1 MRLSERTNSQ
11 FGSGVRSLQEL
22 SLNVLDV
29 AQNSIRAGAK
39 LIEIRISRFVSKN
52 QMTIEIKD
60 NGCGM
65 TKEQVQKVENP
76 FFTTRTT
83 RSVGLGVPLFK
94 MSAEMTGG
102 HFSIES
108 EVGQGTLV
116 TAFYVLDHI
125 DLMPLGDM
133 ASTMVTLISM
143 NPELDFSY
151 TYQTD
156 TDGFCLD
163 TREVRKILE
172 GIPLSSPQVME
183 FVREFIAENTAQ
195 ADSESERLAHLENK
209 DGA

>member
-1 MRLSERTNSQ
+1 M
-11 FGSGVRSLQEL
+11 QEL

-29 AQNSIRAGAK
+29 AQNSIRAGAD
-39 LIEIRISRFVSKN
+39 LIEIRITRFVSKN
-52 QMTIEIKD
+52 RMTITIKD

-65 TKEQVQKVENP
+65 TPEQVQKVENP

-108 EVGQGTLV
+108 KVGEGTLV
-116 TAFYVLDHI
+116 TASYVLDHI

-143 NPELDFSY
+143 NPESDFIY
-151 TYQTD
+151 AYQTD
-156 TDGFCLD
+156 REEFCLD
-163 TREVRKILE
+163 THEVREILE
-172 GIPLSSPQVME
+172 GVPLSSPQVME
-183 FVREFIAENTAQ
+183 FVREFITENTAQ
-195 ADSESERLAHLENK
+195 ADGES
-209 DGA
+209 